1 MPKWIKKK
9 LWNKGNRKL
18 STENSKQPPSSKV
31 IHPSRCIKPIKP
43 RRWASYKPL
52 SQPRSASLRGKRNH
66 SRDARGRPRGGPSWV
81 RERERKRLLKEER
94 ENEKTTSVQEGE
106 RGEKRKRKKD
116 IKWYTQRHRLKPLR
130 DHVTLVVSFSA
141 GTKEDFFASGTTN
154 ESRTNEAMAYPV
166 LASVWS

>member
-81 RERERKRLLKEER
+81 REREKETSQRRKGKR
-94 ENEKTTSVQEGE
+94 EDYFGTG
-106 RGEKRKRKKD
+106 RGEGRKK
-116 IKWYTQRHRLKPLR
+116 KEKKRHKMI
-130 DHVTLVVSFSA
+130 HTETSFK
-141 GTKEDFFASGTTN
+141 TPTWPCHPRRFFFSGHK
-154 ESRTNEAMAYPV
+154 RRF
-166 LASVWS
+166 LC

>member
-52 SQPRSASLRGKRNH
+52 SQPRSASLRKRRKTKPLSRRSRATTRRTQLSEKEREKETSQRRKGKRE
-66 SRDARGRPRGGPSWV
+66 DYFGTG
-81 RERERKRLLKEER
+81 
-94 ENEKTTSVQEGE
+94 
-106 RGEKRKRKKD
+106 RGEGRKK
-116 IKWYTQRHRLKPLR
+116 KEKKRHKMI
-130 DHVTLVVSFSA
+130 HTETSFK
-141 GTKEDFFASGTTN
+141 TPTWPCHPRRFFFSGHK
-154 ESRTNEAMAYPV
+154 RRF
-166 LASVWS
+166 LC

>member
-81 RERERKRLLKEER
+81 RERETSQRRKGKR
-94 ENEKTTSVQEGE
+94 EDYFGTG
-106 RGEKRKRKKD
+106 RGGEKRKRKKD